1 MSLKSDITL
10 NAAAFDP
17 ANTSPATHK
26 LNESLIAQG
35 KAGPK
40 WWEVGAAK
48 YREMRWNNETPLPR
62 PPVIESGKNG
72 TLPSREKGRDIPYR
86 MFLPEAQ
93 EGKTEGD
100 GQPGGVFMHIHG
112 GGWTLM
118 TEHFQDSYL
127 KFLADNS
134 GLAVV
139 SVGYRLA
146 PEDPFPKGPEDCY
159 DAAEFLV
166 EQGKEKFGGE
176 LVMMGGESAG
186 GHLSLLTALHL
197 LHHRPSHHLKGLVLN
212 FGAFDL
218 SFLPS
223 THHFQKPLI
232 IDWEIMNR
240 YIDAFLPGMP
250 VEAPHTQDTAEKQV
264 TRRSPEV
271 SPFYA
276 DLSQFRGKLPLAL
289 FTCGTEDPLLDDS
302 VMMG

>member
-17 ANTSPATHK
+17 ANTSPSTLK

-48 YREMRWNNETPLPR
+48 YREMRWNNQTPPPR
-62 PPVIESGKNG
+62 PPTIDSGKNG
-72 TLPSREKGRDIPYR
+72 TPPSRAKHREIPYR

-93 EGKTEGD
+93 GGKTEGD
-100 GQPGGVFMHIHG
+100 GQAKGIFMHIHG

-127 KFLADNS
+127 KFLVDNS

-166 EQGKEKFGGE
+166 EKGREKFGGE
-176 LVMMGGESAG
+176 LVMLGGEVRLIYPPTSPSQVKDTNG
-186 GHLSLLTALHL
+186 RLTAND
-197 LHHRPSHHLKGLVLN
+197 RSPQAPTSPS
-212 FGAFDL
+212 
-218 SFLPS
+218 SQPS
-223 THHFQKPLI
+223 TSSSTT
-232 IDWEIMNR
+232 
-240 YIDAFLPGMP
+240 
-250 VEAPHTQDTAEKQV
+250 PHTASK
-264 TRRSPEV
+264 P
-271 SPFYA
+271 
-276 DLSQFRGKLPLAL
+276 
-289 FTCGTEDPLLDDS
+289 
-302 VMMG
+302 